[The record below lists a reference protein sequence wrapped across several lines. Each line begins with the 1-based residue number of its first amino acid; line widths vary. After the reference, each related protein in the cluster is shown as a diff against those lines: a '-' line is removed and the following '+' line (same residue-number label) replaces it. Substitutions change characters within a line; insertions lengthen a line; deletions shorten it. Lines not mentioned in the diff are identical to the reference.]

1 MEPKGV
7 ELLRYVTIRLRP
19 TTSRLFSDGSSVFT
33 FAVLSNTWIGAL
45 GVIANNVLTALKR
58 LALPADLLGPPESG
72 VPELPQGLG
81 RLD

>member
-1 MEPKGV
+1 MVPLTK
-7 ELLRYVTIRLRP
+7 RSTIRLRP
-19 TTSRLFSDGSSVFT
+19 TTRRLFSDGSSVFT
-33 FAVLSNTWIGAL
+33 LAVLSNTWIGAL